1 MSNGDPSDVAPTTP
15 LKVLGDDPP
24 RPQHAGSALLWLGAA
39 SPLRSI
45 RWLDGACATA
55 AKFGSAIAIAAGDAQ
70 WLDLAADRAT
80 RARIACVGVPT
91 DLKLDYLGWAQVV
104 AAAARQLGA
113 KTILVDEASRLERF
127 PEVAAIAELLDAA
140 QLTHVVALAPDG
152 LVIHASRAAGSE
164 LQTCRVR
171 GPAVLGLRIAGP
183 PIEDYPTPIPS
194 TTMKRLD
201 LPALGLD
208 PGVLGHRAL
217 PPRTTPPVRKSVEKV
232 AEYLA
237 PHRSPAKGH

>member
-1 MSNGDPSDVAPTTP
+1 MTDDPSDVAPTTP
-15 LKVLGDDPP
+15 LKVVGDEPP
-24 RPQHAGSALLWLGAA
+24 RAPQAGNIALWLGAA
-39 SPLRSI
+39 SPVRSI
-45 RWLDGACATA
+45 RWLDGACAAA
-55 AKFGSAIAIAAGDAQ
+55 AKFGSAIAIAAGDAP

-80 RARIACVGVPT
+80 RAKIACVGIPT
-91 DLKLDYLGWAQVV
+91 RLELDYLGWAQVV

-113 KTILVDEASRLERF
+113 KTILVDEASRPERF

-152 LVIHASRAAGSE
+152 PVIHTSRAAGRA

-183 PIEDYPTPIPS
+183 PIDDYPTPTPS
-194 TTMKRLD
+194 TAMKHLD
-201 LPALGLD
+201 LPSLGLD
-208 PGVLGHRAL
+208 PVVLGHRAL
-217 PPRTTPPVRKSVEKV
+217 PPRTAPPVRKSVEKV

-237 PHRSPAKGH
+237 VHLLPAKGR